1 VHNSDSK
8 SSLVW
13 LLVGLGFIAGGLK
26 MGMGPLNA
34 PGPGFFPALIG
45 GVFSLLSIA
54 LFISAFLTQD
64 QPSERKAFWKEK
76 KSWKK
81 VSLSLLSLVFYLVSL
96 NYLGYLITTFLFIL
110 FLLKFVG
117 QRKWGPSILI
127 AILVSW
133 GSYAVFK
140 TGLGVALPKGLIQ
153 I

>member
-1 VHNSDSK
+1 
-8 SSLVW
+8 
-13 LLVGLGFIAGGLK
+13 
-26 MGMGPLNA
+26 MGIGPLNA
-34 PGPGFFPALIG
+34 PGPGFFPVLIG
-45 GVFSLLSIA
+45 GVFSLLSMA
-54 LFISAFLTQD
+54 LFMSTFLVKD
-64 QPSERKAFWKEK
+64 QPSEVRSFWKEK
-76 KSWKK
+76 KSWRK
-81 VSLSLLSLVFYLVSL
+81 VSISLLSLVFYLISL

-133 GSYAVFK
+133 GSYAIFK

>member
-1 VHNSDSK
+1 VRNSDSR

-13 LLVGLGFIAGGLK
+13 LFVGLGFVAGGLK
-26 MGMGPLNA
+26 MGIGPLNA
-34 PGPGFFPALIG
+34 PGPGFFPVLVG
-45 GVFSLLSIA
+45 GVFSLLSMA
-54 LFISAFLTQD
+54 LFMSTFLAKD
-64 QPSERKAFWKEK
+64 QLSERRSFWKEK
-76 KSWKK
+76 KSCRK
-81 VSLSLLSLVFYLVSL
+81 VSLSLLSLVFYLISL

-133 GSYAVFK
+133 GSYAIFK